1 MYTFKSEQKTI
12 AKFKPEAKKL
22 IETFELQ
29 QKLVFHAHIQFK
41 WHRS

>member
-1 MYTFKSEQKTI
+1 MYTFKSEQKMT
-12 AKFKPEAKKL
+12 AKLKPGAKKL
-22 IETFELQ
+22 IETFVLQ